1 MKKIQNLVLLRR
13 RALCVE
19 HPTTTGQSESFSS
32 QLEGRPLG
40 KKANLQQISTN
51 NRSVFEMYKHCFKR
65 N

>member
-19 HPTTTGQSESFSS
+19 HPTTGQSESFSS

-51 NRSVFEMYKHCFKR
+51 NRSVFEMYNHHCFKR